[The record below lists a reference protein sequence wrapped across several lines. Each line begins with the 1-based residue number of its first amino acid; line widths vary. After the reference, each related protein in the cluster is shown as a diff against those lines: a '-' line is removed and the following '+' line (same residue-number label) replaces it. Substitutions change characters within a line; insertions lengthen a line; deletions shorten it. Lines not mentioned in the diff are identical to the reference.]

1 MEYTEKL
8 SVNKSS
14 SRRINENN
22 LKKNWFERLSR
33 TGRRRRRRWIIPLEN
48 LAIPREKFICSILR
62 PRSRNSPTRKG
73 NDDRSTLSRRAYLLS
88 PLLNLISRR
97 GRSLV
102 NHSVF
107 RDSSSFH
114 STDTNSAGAH
124 VAPFSNE
131 AEKPFQFSR
140 LVVSQMVGPWK
151 DSSGRLRNAYTV
163 QIIQRLSFD
172 CSWREGRGES
182 GGESLR

>member
-22 LKKNWFERLSR
+22 LKKNWFEKLSR

-114 STDTNSAGAH
+114 STWNGYELGRCTCRSIFQRSWKAFPIFTAGRE
-124 VAPFSNE
+124 S
-131 AEKPFQFSR
+131 
-140 LVVSQMVGPWK
+140 
-151 DSSGRLRNAYTV
+151 DGRPV
-163 QIIQRLSFD
+163 KGF
-172 CSWREGRGES
+172 
-182 GGESLR
+182 